1 MALFGKKN
9 EEKPPVGPPP
19 APAAGTPY
27 EEVLRMRQQGLNNNQ
42 IVQSLQR
49 SGYKTNQIFDAM
61 NLADLKAAGGPEE
74 AEPEEEF
81 EEAEPAPEY
90 GTYATPVMADQPA
103 TTADD
108 YDLRM
113 EEIAE
118 AIIDEK
124 WQELM
129 KSVNKILEW
138 KNLMETRMASLEE
151 KFNSLKG
158 EYDKLHSAL
167 LDKITEYDSN
177 IKNVGTEIKAMEQ
190 VFQKVMPTLTENVNE
205 LSRITKGMKEKK
217 K

>member
-1 MALFGKKN
+1 
-9 EEKPPVGPPP
+9 
-19 APAAGTPY
+19 
-27 EEVLRMRQQGLNNNQ
+27 MRQQGLNNNQ

-49 SGYKTNQIFDAM
+49 SGFKTNQIFDAM
-61 NLADLKAAGGPEE
+61 NLADLKAAGGPEN
-74 AEPEEEF
+74 AEDSEEDFNED
-81 EEAEPAPEY
+81 AEVQPEY
-90 GTYATPVMADQPA
+90 GSYATSVMQDQPA
-103 TTADD
+103 QTSADD

-129 KSVNKILEW
+129 KNVNKIVDW
-138 KNLMETRMASLEE
+138 KNSMETRMVSLEE
-151 KFNSLKG
+151 RFNNLKG
-158 EYDKLHSAL
+158 EYDKLHAAL

-190 VFQKVMPTLTENVNE
+190 VFQKVMPTFTDNVNE
-205 LSRITKGMKEKK
+205 LSRLTKGLKEKK